1 MLEKDLLERAATIKG
16 FEHLPLSSELEKQTD
31 IAKKQY
37 LGMDKFFSSNKDN
50 KNVNESL
57 IKEEAVAKTLTRKK

>member
-1 MLEKDLLERAATIKG
+1 
-16 FEHLPLSSELEKQTD
+16 
-31 IAKKQY
+31 
-37 LGMDKFFSSNKDN
+37 MDKIFSSNKDN

>member
-1 MLEKDLLERAATIKG
+1 
-16 FEHLPLSSELEKQTD
+16 
-31 IAKKQY
+31 
-37 LGMDKFFSSNKDN
+37 MDKFFSSNKDN